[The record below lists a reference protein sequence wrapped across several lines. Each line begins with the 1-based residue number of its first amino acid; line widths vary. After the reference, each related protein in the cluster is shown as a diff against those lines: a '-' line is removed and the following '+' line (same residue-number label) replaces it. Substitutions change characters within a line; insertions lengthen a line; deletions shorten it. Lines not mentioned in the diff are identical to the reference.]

1 MRSLANRKSHARRI
15 ALVAILGAL
24 SLGLVVSCS
33 LPGGLDPTDMRN
45 FHGHKTRGTDTVQL
59 SWNANSETNLAGYRL
74 YMGTASGTYGSPITL
89 GLVTTTNV
97 TTLVPGTTYYFA
109 LTAFNAAGQ
118 EGAKSA
124 QLTYQAP

>member
-1 MRSLANRKSHARRI
+1 MRSLAMEKSRTRRI

-24 SLGLVVSCS
+24 SAGLVVSCS
-33 LPGGLDPTDMRN
+33 LPGGLDSTDMRN
-45 FHGHKTRGTDTVQL
+45 FHRHKTPGTDTVQL
-59 SWNANSETNLAGYRL
+59 SWNANSETNLAGYKL
-74 YMGTASGTYGSPITL
+74 YMGTASGAYGSPTTL

-109 LTAFNAAGQ
+109 LSAFDTAGQ
-118 EGAKSA
+118 ESAKTA